1 MEALKARLASQGSGN
16 THTGPGSVILAAVRT
31 SINSIGNATLAVG
44 RRLVGQGFQLNHA
57 QLGLIP
63 VSNTATSRATRRRTS

>member
-1 MEALKARLASQGSGN
+1 MEAFKARVASQGSGN
-16 THTGPGSVILAAVRT
+16 THTAPESMILAAVRT
-31 SINSIGNATLAVG
+31 SMNSIGSATLAMG